1 MEEGIVNKY
10 FVNAENEAGTAGE
23 RPLIEAESAEEAQA
37 IYEGFG
43 TGYAVTSVD
52 VA

>member
-1 MEEGIVNKY
+1 MKY

-23 RPLIEAESAEEAQA
+23 RPLIEAESAEEAQT
-37 IYEGFG
+37 IYESYK
-43 TGYAVTSVD
+43 TGYTVTGVD